1 MDTSKLKEY
10 LKCLYELE
18 ESLYYQQKVY
28 DEVYN
33 EYRRAVCS
41 YHEEEEIPHE
51 KPVSENVKYVTTVFI
66 LVFMLIFAIIGCI
79 YIKIPIGFLN
89 TVVIILFY
97 VVLGPLVG
105 YPVGWMVK
113 KIVEKIR
120 MKKQMQQIMA
130 LNRSIDHRNEEIRAS
145 NANNKALAQRKGE
158 AIKVRI
164 KEIEQGIDHTRDILN
179 RYYALDIIFKKYR
192 NFVAISSIYEYF
204 VSGRCEELGG
214 PHGAYN
220 VYEEEIRQNM
230 IISKLDDVIN
240 SLSRIENNQSMLY
253 DAIWKG
259 NLALQQMQQAIQEM
273 SSSIQNIENNS
284 EITAY
289 NSKIT
294 AENIRFMKKLQIYE
308 MLTRK

>member
-1 MDTSKLKEY
+1 M
-10 LKCLYELE
+10 
-18 ESLYYQQKVY
+18 
-28 DEVYN
+28 
-33 EYRRAVCS
+33 
-41 YHEEEEIPHE
+41 
-51 KPVSENVKYVTTVFI
+51 
-66 LVFMLIFAIIGCI
+66 
-79 YIKIPIGFLN
+79 
-89 TVVIILFY
+89 
-97 VVLGPLVG
+97 
-105 YPVGWMVK
+105 
-113 KIVEKIR
+113 
-120 MKKQMQQIMA
+120 
-130 LNRSIDHRNEEIRAS
+130 
-145 NANNKALAQRKGE
+145 
-158 AIKVRI
+158 
-164 KEIEQGIDHTRDILN
+164 
-179 RYYALDIIFKKYR
+179 
-192 NFVAISSIYEYF
+192 
-204 VSGRCEELGG
+204 GG